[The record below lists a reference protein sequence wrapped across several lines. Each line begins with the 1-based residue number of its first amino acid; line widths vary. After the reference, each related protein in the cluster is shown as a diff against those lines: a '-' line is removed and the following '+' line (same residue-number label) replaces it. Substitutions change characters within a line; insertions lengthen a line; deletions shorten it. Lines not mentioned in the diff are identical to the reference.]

1 MKSEL
6 KIGVR
11 ELVEHVLRSGDLAFE
26 FLGSSRPVEAIRV
39 HQRIQNSRPATYQPE
54 VSISHQ
60 VETDRFRLIIG
71 GRIDGVYTEPDRTLI
86 EEIKTT
92 TRNPDYFE
100 KNEHPVH
107 WGQIKTYAYI
117 YAGARGLDEISTQLI
132 YYQIDTAEVREVKRT
147 FGISELE
154 IYFNDLVTRY
164 LEWAATIIDWSGRRD
179 ESIKDLD
186 FPFPAYRPGQRQM
199 TVEAYR
205 TIRNHGQML
214 VQAATGIGKTIAVLY
229 PAVRAL
235 AEELSQKIFYLTAR
249 TTGQMVAEKALDEL
263 RAKGLRLK
271 SVNLTAKD
279 KICFCPDSACHP
291 DECEYARGHYDRINN
306 AVKAIFTRQD
316 AFTREIIIQ
325 TAREFQV
332 CPFEF
337 SLELSLWADCIIC
350 DYNYAFD
357 PRVFLRRF
365 FQEENGDYIFLID
378 EAHNLVDRSR
388 EMFSAQIFKQP
399 VLAIRR
405 QLKDKLPHIFKSLG
419 RINAWLVKARK
430 KCTESTTTRK
440 AGGLDFTAIGG
451 KRQGREVPQSLRVK
465 PGAKHPVWKTQSRNP
480 LAEKDPPED
489 LIPLLKGFLFITER
503 WLAQNIKTAFRESL
517 LDLYFAVSGF
527 IRVADQYDECYTTCY
542 EKMGK
547 DLKLKLFCIDPSI
560 HLEKAMNRCQ
570 VAIFFSATMTP
581 MDYFKQIL
589 GCDQS
594 AQHLILHSPF
604 PGENLGL
611 YISDQISTYYRHRD
625 QTADQVSQIIAT
637 LIEQKKGNYLLYF
650 PSYVYMRKIYRSYTV
665 RCPQTETILQKPGM
679 PESERDMFLKRFSQN
694 NPQTLVGFAVMGGI
708 FGEGIDL
715 VGNRLMGA
723 VVVGVGLP
731 GISLERELIKEY
743 FTNALGAGFEYAYL
757 YPGINRVL
765 QAAGRVIRTENDRG
779 VVLLIDQRYSR
790 FQYKSLLREEW
801 DPIRVQNPTQLADGL
816 RDFWYR

>member
-1 MKSEL
+1 M
-6 KIGVR
+6 R
-11 ELVEHVLRSGDLAFE
+11 ELVEHVFLSGDLVFE
-26 FLGSSRPVEAIRV
+26 FRGSSRPVEGIRA
-39 HQRIQNSRPATYQPE
+39 HQKIQNSRPDTYQPE
-54 VSISHQ
+54 VSISHR

-71 GRIDGVYTEPDRTLI
+71 GRIDGVYTEPDHTTI

-92 TRNPDYFE
+92 TRDPDYF
-100 KNEHPVH
+100 KNSENPIH
-107 WGQIKTYAYI
+107 WGQAKTYAYI
-117 YAGARGLDEISTQLI
+117 YGCQNGLDQIAIQLT
-132 YYQIDTAEVREVKRT
+132 YYQIETGKLREIKRR
-147 FGISELE
+147 FDLAELE
-154 IYFNDLVTRY
+154 NFFNDLVTRY
-164 LEWAATIIDWSGRRD
+164 LKWAETLFDWTNRRD
-179 ESIKDLD
+179 ASIQNLD
-186 FPFPAYRPGQRQM
+186 FPFATYRPGQDKM
-199 TVEAYR
+199 AKEAYR
-205 TIRNHGQML
+205 AMRDHSQLL
-214 VQAATGIGKTIAVLY
+214 VEATTGIGKTIAVLY
-229 PAVRAL
+229 PAVKSI
-235 AEELSQKIFYLTAR
+235 AEGVSQKIFYLTAR
-249 TTGQMVAEKALDEL
+249 TTGRIVAQKALDEL

-271 SVNLTAKD
+271 SVTLTAKD
-279 KICFCPDSACHP
+279 KICFCPDSACNP
-291 DECEYARGHYDRINN
+291 EECEYARGHFDRIND
-306 AVKAIFTRQD
+306 AVKAIFARD
-316 AFTREIIIQ
+316 AFTREQIVE
-325 TAREFQV
+325 TARIYRV

-337 SLELSLWADCIIC
+337 SLELSHWADCIIC
-350 DYNYAFD
+350 DYNYVFD
-357 PRVFLRRF
+357 PRVYLRRF

-388 EMFSAQIFKQP
+388 EMFSAEIFKQP
-399 VLAIRR
+399 VLDIRR

-430 KCTESTTTRK
+430 KCAES
-440 AGGLDFTAIGG
+440 
-451 KRQGREVPQSLRVK
+451 
-465 PGAKHPVWKTQSRNP
+465 HNP
-480 LAEKDPPED
+480 LAEKDPPDE

-503 WLAQNIKTAFRESL
+503 WLVQNLKTAFRDSL

-527 IRVADQYDECYTTCY
+527 VRVADQYDECYTKKKK
-542 EKMGK
+542 KMGK

-594 AQHLILHSPF
+594 AHHLILHSPF

-625 QTADQVSQIIAT
+625 QTAYQVSRVIAT
-637 LIEQKKGNYLLYF
+637 LIEQKRGNYLLYF
-650 PSYVYMRKIYRSYTV
+650 PSYVYMRKIYQSYTA

-679 PESERDMFLKRFSQN
+679 TESERDMFLRRFSQN

-801 DPIRVQNPTQLADGL
+801 DPIRVQNPRQLADGL
-816 RDFWYR
+816 REFWDQ

>member
-1 MKSEL
+1 
-6 KIGVR
+6 VR
-11 ELVEHVLRSGDLAFE
+11 ELVEHVLRSGDLTFE
-26 FLGSSRPVEAIRV
+26 FLGSSRPVEAIRA
-39 HQRIQNSRPATYQPE
+39 HQRIQNSRPDTYQPE

-71 GRIDGVYTEPDRTLI
+71 GRIDGVYIEPDRTLI

-100 KNEHPVH
+100 KNEQPVH

-117 YAGARGLDEISTQLI
+117 YGSARGLDEISTQLI

-179 ESIKDLD
+179 DSIKDLD
-186 FPFPAYRPGQRQM
+186 FPFATYRPGQRQM
-199 TVEAYR
+199 AVEAYR
-205 TIRNHGQML
+205 TIHNRGQLL

-229 PAVRAL
+229 PAVKTL

-249 TTGQMVAEKALDEL
+249 TTGRMVAEKALDEL
-263 RAKGLRLK
+263 RTKGLRLK
-271 SVNLTAKD
+271 SVTLTAKD

-306 AVKAIFTRQD
+306 AVKTIFTRED

-325 TAREFQV
+325 TAKEFQV

-337 SLELSLWADCIIC
+337 SLDLSFWADCIIC

-388 EMFSAQIFKQP
+388 EMFSAEIFKQP
-399 VLAIRR
+399 VLDVRR

-430 KCTESTTTRK
+430 KCAE
-440 AGGLDFTAIGG
+440 
-451 KRQGREVPQSLRVK
+451 
-465 PGAKHPVWKTQSRNP
+465 SRNP
-480 LAEKDPPED
+480 LAEKDPPEE

-560 HLEKAMNRCQ
+560 HLEKALNRCQ

-594 AQHLILHSPF
+594 AHHVILHSPF

-611 YISDQISTYYRHRD
+611 FISDQISTYYRHRD
-625 QTADQVSQIIAT
+625 QTADQVSQVISA

-650 PSYVYMRKIYRSYTV
+650 PSYVYMRKIYESYTA
-665 RCPQTETILQKPGM
+665 RCQQIETILQKPGM
-679 PESERDMFLKRFSQN
+679 AESERDMFLRRFSQD

-715 VGNRLMGA
+715 VGKRLMGA
-723 VVVGVGLP
+723 AVVGVGLP

-743 FTNALGAGFEYAYL
+743 FTTALGAGFEYAYL

-801 DPIRVQNPTQLADGL
+801 DPIWVQDTRQLADGL
-816 RDFWYR
+816 RKFWNQ

>member
-1 MKSEL
+1 LKSEL

-11 ELVEHVLRSGDLAFE
+11 ELVEHVLRSGDLTFE
-26 FLGSSRPVEAIRV
+26 FLGSSRPVEAIRA
-39 HQRIQNSRPATYQPE
+39 HQRIQNSRPVTYQPE

-100 KNEHPVH
+100 KNEQPVH

-117 YAGARGLDEISTQLI
+117 YASARGLDEISTQLI
-132 YYQIDTAEVREVKRT
+132 YYQIDTADVREIKRT
-147 FGISELE
+147 FRISELE

-186 FPFPAYRPGQRQM
+186 FPFAAYRPGQRQM
-199 TVEAYR
+199 TVETYR
-205 TIRNHGQML
+205 TIRNRGQML

-263 RAKGLRLK
+263 RTKGLRLK

-306 AVKAIFTRQD
+306 AVKAIFTRED

-399 VLAIRR
+399 VLDLRR
-405 QLKDKLPHIFKSLG
+405 QLKRDLPHVFKSLG

-430 KCTESTTTRK
+430 KCAE
-440 AGGLDFTAIGG
+440 
-451 KRQGREVPQSLRVK
+451 
-465 PGAKHPVWKTQSRNP
+465 SRNP
-480 LAEKDPPED
+480 LAENDPPED

-503 WLAQNIKTAFRESL
+503 WLAQNIKTAFHESL

-547 DLKLKLFCIDPSI
+547 DLKLKLFCIDPSN
-560 HLEKAMNRCQ
+560 HLQNALNRCQ

-594 AQHLILHSPF
+594 ARHLILHSPF

-611 YISDQISTYYRHRD
+611 FISDQISTYYRHRD
-625 QTADQVSQIIAT
+625 QTADQVSQVISA
-637 LIEQKKGNYLLYF
+637 LVEQKKGNYLLYF
-650 PSYVYMRKIYRSYTV
+650 PSYVYMRKIYASYTS
-665 RCPQTETILQKPGM
+665 RSPQIETILQKPGM
-679 PESERDMFLKRFSQN
+679 AESERDMFLRRFSQD

-715 VGNRLMGA
+715 VGKRLMGA

-801 DPIRVQNPTQLADGL
+801 DPIWVHNPHQLAGGL
-816 RDFWYR
+816 QEFWNQK

>member
-6 KIGVR
+6 KIAVR
-11 ELVEHVLRSGDLAFE
+11 DLIEHVFRSGDLVFE
-26 FLGSSRPVEAIRV
+26 FLGSSRPVDGIRA
-39 HQRIQNSRPATYQPE
+39 HQKIQNSRPDTYQPE

-71 GRIDGVYTEPDRTLI
+71 GRIDGVYNEPGRTII

-92 TRNPDYFE
+92 TRNPNYFE
-100 KNEHPVH
+100 KNQQPVH
-107 WGQIKTYAYI
+107 WAQVKTYAYI
-117 YAGARGLDEISTQLI
+117 YGRQQGLEEIMTRLT
-132 YYQIDTAEVREVKRT
+132 YYQIDTGEIRTFKHT
-147 FGISELE
+147 FGIAELE
-154 IYFNDLVTRY
+154 IFFDDLIARY
-164 LEWAATIIDWSGRRD
+164 LEWAQTINDWSRQRN
-179 ESIKDLD
+179 ESIQDLD
-186 FPFPAYRPGQRQM
+186 FPFVTYRPGQDKM
-199 TVEAYR
+199 AKEAYR
-205 TIRNHGQML
+205 AMCDHSQLL
-214 VQAATGIGKTIAVLY
+214 VEATTGIGKTIAVLY
-229 PAVRAL
+229 PAVKAL
-235 AEELSQKIFYLTAR
+235 AEKLSQKIFYLTAR
-249 TTGQMVAEKALDEL
+249 TTGRIVAQKALDEL

-271 SVNLTAKD
+271 SVTLTAKD
-279 KICFCPDSACHP
+279 KICFCPDSACNP
-291 DECEYARGHYDRINN
+291 EECEYARGHFDRIND
-306 AVKAIFTRQD
+306 AVNAIFARD
-316 AFTREIIIQ
+316 AFTREQIVE
-325 TAREFQV
+325 TARIYRV

-337 SLELSLWADCIIC
+337 SLDLSRWADCIIC
-350 DYNYAFD
+350 DYNYVFD
-357 PRVFLRRF
+357 PRVYLRRF
-365 FQEENGDYIFLID
+365 FKEEKGDYIFLID

-388 EMFSAQIFKQP
+388 EMFSAEIFKQP
-399 VLAIRR
+399 VLDIRR
-405 QLKDKLPHIFKSLG
+405 QLKDNLPHIYKSLG

-430 KCTESTTTRK
+430 KCAE
-440 AGGLDFTAIGG
+440 
-451 KRQGREVPQSLRVK
+451 
-465 PGAKHPVWKTQSRNP
+465 SRNP

-570 VAIFFSATMTP
+570 VAILFSATMTP

-594 AQHLILHSPF
+594 AHHLILHSPF

-611 YISDQISTYYRHRD
+611 YISDQISTYFRHRD
-625 QTADQVSQIIAT
+625 QTADQVARVIAT

-650 PSYVYMRKIYRSYTV
+650 PSYVYMRKIYQSYTA

-679 PESERDMFLKRFSQN
+679 AESERDMFLRRFSQN

-715 VGNRLMGA
+715 VGKRLMGA

-765 QAAGRVIRTENDRG
+765 QAAGRVIRTEKDRG
-779 VVLLIDQRYSR
+779 VVLLIDQRYGR
-790 FQYKSLLREEW
+790 YQYKSLLREEW
-801 DPIRVQNPTQLADGL
+801 DPVRVRDPQQLADGL
-816 RDFWYR
+816 QKFWKQ

>member
-1 MKSEL
+1 LKSEL
-6 KIGVR
+6 KIAVR
-11 ELVEHVLRSGDLAFE
+11 DLIEHVFRSGDLVFE
-26 FLGSSRPVEAIRV
+26 FLGSSRPVDGIRA
-39 HQRIQNSRPATYQPE
+39 HQKIQNSRPDTYQPE

-71 GRIDGVYTEPDRTLI
+71 GRIDGVYNEPGRTII

-92 TRNPDYFE
+92 TRNPNYFE
-100 KNEHPVH
+100 KNQQPVH
-107 WGQIKTYAYI
+107 WAQVKTYAYI
-117 YAGARGLDEISTQLI
+117 YGRQQGLEEIMTRLT
-132 YYQIDTAEVREVKRT
+132 YYQIDTGEIRTFKHT
-147 FGISELE
+147 FGIAELE
-154 IYFNDLVTRY
+154 IFFDDLIARY
-164 LEWAATIIDWSGRRD
+164 LEWAVTINDWSRRRN
-179 ESIKDLD
+179 ESIQDLD
-186 FPFPAYRPGQRQM
+186 FPFVTYRPGQDKM
-199 TVEAYR
+199 AKEAYR
-205 TIRNHGQML
+205 AMCDHSQLL
-214 VQAATGIGKTIAVLY
+214 VEATTGIGKTIAVLY
-229 PAVRAL
+229 PAVKAL
-235 AEELSQKIFYLTAR
+235 AEKLSQKIFYLTAR
-249 TTGQMVAEKALDEL
+249 TTGRIVAQKALDEL

-271 SVNLTAKD
+271 SVTLTAKD
-279 KICFCPDSACHP
+279 KICFCPDSACNP
-291 DECEYARGHYDRINN
+291 EECEYARGHFDRIND
-306 AVKAIFTRQD
+306 AVNAIFARD
-316 AFTREIIIQ
+316 AFTREQIVE
-325 TAREFQV
+325 TARIYRV

-337 SLELSLWADCIIC
+337 SLDLSRWADCIIC
-350 DYNYAFD
+350 DYNYVFD
-357 PRVFLRRF
+357 PRVYLRRF

-388 EMFSAQIFKQP
+388 EMFSAEIFKQP
-399 VLAIRR
+399 VLDIRR
-405 QLKDKLPHIFKSLG
+405 QLKDNLPHIYKSLG

-430 KCTESTTTRK
+430 KCAE
-440 AGGLDFTAIGG
+440 
-451 KRQGREVPQSLRVK
+451 
-465 PGAKHPVWKTQSRNP
+465 SRNP

-570 VAIFFSATMTP
+570 VAILFSATMTP

-594 AQHLILHSPF
+594 AHHLILHSPF

-611 YISDQISTYYRHRD
+611 YISDQISTYFRHRD
-625 QTADQVSQIIAT
+625 QTADQVARVIAT

-650 PSYVYMRKIYRSYTV
+650 PSYVYMRKIYQSYTA

-679 PESERDMFLKRFSQN
+679 AESERDMFLRRFSQN

-715 VGNRLMGA
+715 VGKRLMGA

-765 QAAGRVIRTENDRG
+765 QAAGRVIRTEKDRG
-779 VVLLIDQRYSR
+779 VVLLIDQRYGR
-790 FQYKSLLREEW
+790 YQYKSLLREEW
-801 DPIRVQNPTQLADGL
+801 DPVRVRDPQQLADGL
-816 RDFWYR
+816 QKFWKQ